1 MDLKCK
7 ITVHT
12 YIMKGVATN
21 TNSKDILYFDIER
34 NSILILIREIE
45 KKIKKIYKRGS
56 RFLK

>member
-1 MDLKCK
+1 
-7 ITVHT
+7 
-12 YIMKGVATN
+12 MKGVATN